1 MPDLDKIAQAV
12 FDLNG
17 DKVIELVEQSV
28 KEGVTPEEIINQ
40 GLIVGIERVGIL
52 FKNGDLFIPEVM
64 AATTA
69 MKAGLSVVE
78 PFLRGSERRQR
89 GLVVLGTVRGDI
101 HDIGRRLVAMMLE
114 AAGFQVIDLGN
125 DVSEEVFVQKAFEL
139 RPQIIGMSALLNTTM
154 LFMKT
159 TIDALKEAGCRDEV
173 RVIVGGSPI
182 TPGFAQR
189 IGADG
194 TAPDAVRAVDLAK
207 NLLGL

>member
-40 GLIVGIERVGIL
+40 GLIVGIERVGVL

-78 PFLRGSERRQR
+78 PLLRGSERRQR